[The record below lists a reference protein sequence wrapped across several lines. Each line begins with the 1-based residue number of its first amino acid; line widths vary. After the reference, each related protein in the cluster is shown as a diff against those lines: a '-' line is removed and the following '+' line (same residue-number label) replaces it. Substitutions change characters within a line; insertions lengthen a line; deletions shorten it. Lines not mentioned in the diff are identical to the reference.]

1 MMLRD
6 PRSSDLSSAAF
17 SQSVHLPPIHHLEH
31 SDRTQASVPRKCT
44 GWTEGA
50 ESPPFRGPVCRN
62 GGWGTCCR
70 SASRNQSPTLQLSA
84 CPSGLWADSQSSL
97 QCHLSAA
104 PPPSPQSHSTRS
116 GSFVVGVLINFILIN
131 SVTQA
136 VCKICAEHG
145 SVMDLQKG
153 LQTNTRFI
161 SPLALYISYGW
172 ERVGWGREQE
182 CCLPAGSQCRFPNA
196 LSCWGW
202 AHRLWPHFCLFFFV
216 GP

>member
-1 MMLRD
+1 MGAGE
-6 PRSSDLSSAAF
+6 PAAG
-17 SQSVHLPPIHHLEH
+17 VPAGIRAPP
-31 SDRTQASVPRKCT
+31 C
-44 GWTEGA
+44 
-50 ESPPFRGPVCRN
+50 
-62 GGWGTCCR
+62 
-70 SASRNQSPTLQLSA
+70 
-84 CPSGLWADSQSSL
+84 SSL
-97 QCHLSAA
+97 PAPVGSGRTASPACRQCHLSAA

-182 CCLPAGSQCRFPNA
+182 CCLPAGSQCRFLNA